1 MVATQTA
8 WIPMPSWIVQF
19 VFEGAEGGAEIS
31 LTRVDAETKEEARDL
46 AAANAPGE
54 AFVIA
59 SVVPESDEQF
69 LGTVK
74 HQAMVMSGKKTPVP
88 GESE

>member
-1 MVATQTA
+1 
-8 WIPMPSWIVQF
+8 MPSWIVQF
-19 VFEGAEGGAEIS
+19 VFEGAEGDAEVS

-46 AAANAPGE
+46 AAKKAPGE
-54 AFVIA
+54 DFVIA

-74 HQAMVMSGKKTPVP
+74 HQAIMMSGKKTPVP
-88 GESE
+88 NENE